1 MIVKRKCNTVSNI
14 NIGDNENFDYINN
27 NNNNRTDNDKKRMI
41 RKLIASAMFSGNLLS
56 PLNVLNWISSKYC
69 KIVAHPNIVYVPNW
83 IRKEKLLISLI
94 MPKETFYRSWKEET
108 WMK

>member
-14 NIGDNENFDYINN
+14 NIGDNENFDYIN

-56 PLNVLNWISSKYC
+56 PLNVLN
-69 KIVAHPNIVYVPNW
+69 
-83 IRKEKLLISLI
+83 
-94 MPKETFYRSWKEET
+94 
-108 WMK
+108 

>member
-27 NNNNRTDNDKKRMI
+27 NNITDNDKKRMI

-56 PLNVLNWISSKYC
+56 PLNVLN
-69 KIVAHPNIVYVPNW
+69 
-83 IRKEKLLISLI
+83 
-94 MPKETFYRSWKEET
+94 
-108 WMK
+108 

>member
-1 MIVKRKCNTVSNI
+1 MVIKQCNVVTNI
-14 NIGDNENFDYINN
+14 NVGDNENCGYND

-94 MPKETFYRSWKEET
+94 MPNETFYRSWKEET